1 MDKNNL
7 FNKNFLFLSANNIIL
22 STISTFLIII
32 FVINKEYI
40 FAAKFSVIS
49 SLLVV
54 ITKVLSV
61 NLRNI
66 LIAQKNRFF
75 LEKFIFF
82 RIIFS
87 IIIFLLSI
95 FFLYLFNF
103 DRNDLYFYLILII
116 LVNWC
121 NEVTL
126 VQCEIKKSFLLSNLL
141 FYLNSLILF
150 LILNISIFGSF
161 VYIKYL
167 LIIFLFI
174 NLVFL
179 SIGINI
185 QKFKILN
192 FFTKDFN
199 KILNLS
205 LKSLSF
211 LSSLFLNLANLIW
224 RISIIYFIGD
234 KLASIIIV
242 FFALGSFPGSIFIS
256 SFGPSMVKKN
266 IKPNILYKIFITYF
280 VLLSLV
286 ALYIAKNFDTSVE
299 LLLSTNFILL
309 IYIFSLIGSLIMLFA
324 LYEREKNINRNPS
337 FNNSIFKKDILIAI
351 LISTLPY
358 LLFNLGGIFFLSS
371 TYMLGSIISLVIYK
385 KWKIKT
391 Y

>member
-1 MDKNNL
+1 MNKNNL

-32 FVINKEYI
+32 FVINQEYI

-49 SLLVV
+49 SILIL

-66 LIAQKNRFF
+66 LIAKKNRFF

-87 IIIFLLSI
+87 ILIFLLSI
-95 FFLYLFNF
+95 FFLDLFNF
-103 DRNDLYFYLILII
+103 DRNNLYFFLILII

-141 FYLNSLILF
+141 FYSNSIILF

-179 SIGINI
+179 LIGINI

-192 FFTKDFN
+192 FFTKDLN
-199 KILNLS
+199 KILKIS

-280 VLLSLV
+280 VLLSFV

-299 LLLSTNFILL
+299 LLFSTNFILL

>member
-1 MDKNNL
+1 MNKNNL

-32 FVINKEYI
+32 FVINQEYI

-49 SLLVV
+49 SILIL

-66 LIAQKNRFF
+66 LIAKKNRFF

-87 IIIFLLSI
+87 ILIFLLSI
-95 FFLYLFNF
+95 FFLDLFNF
-103 DRNDLYFYLILII
+103 DRNNLYFFLILII

-141 FYLNSLILF
+141 FYSNSIILF

-179 SIGINI
+179 LIGINI

-192 FFTKDFN
+192 FFKKDLN
-199 KILNLS
+199 KILKIS

-280 VLLSLV
+280 VLLSFV

-299 LLLSTNFILL
+299 LLFSTNFILL